1 MHLYLENTGS
11 RFVRRLLMTAVCCLQ
26 IIMAKVSSEITFK
39 VLTWRDFK
47 YERAKLKCTYH
58 LSGAHQ
64 KGLFSACDLSTPTGH
79 NQSFTIMKQ

>member
-1 MHLYLENTGS
+1 
-11 RFVRRLLMTAVCCLQ
+11 MTAVSCLQ

-58 LSGAHQ
+58 IVVPIKRDYSQHV
-64 KGLFSACDLSTPTGH
+64 T
-79 NQSFTIMKQ
+79 